1 MEKRI
6 EKMIAVPNLIG
17 PMVMKFQPR
26 QRASMC
32 PNQNP
37 THEKITNTMSFLE
50 LPPKTKRTR
59 QAGMIAI
66 KHPKKTAAKVTW
78 PLPIDMV

>member
-1 MEKRI
+1 LK
-6 EKMIAVPNLIG
+6 
-17 PMVMKFQPR
+17 
-26 QRASMC
+26 
-32 PNQNP
+32 
-37 THEKITNTMSFLE
+37 